1 VYVVQMKDI
10 YAGYGKKEVLKGVT
24 LEVAEGQIIVL
35 MGPNGAGKT
44 TFTKVMLGFLKPWK
58 GTVRLFEKPLGKEV
72 FRHIGVVFEE
82 PAVYEELTAIDNVK
96 MFSDSYG
103 GDPKWA
109 LEVVGLPEH
118 VWKKPV
124 STYSRGMKRKV
135 ELARALVH
143 RPGLLVLDEATNGL
157 DPSSRNE
164 IHKVLMSMKEEGTSI
179 FFTSHYLEEAGK
191 LADKVYFLKDGKLI
205 TGEELDVSYHELYF
219 RVLHRSGD
227 VERIEA
233 TTESFEKI
241 MKGLKEGEILSA
253 SLEGASLED
262 VFDVLRGEKQ

>member
-1 VYVVQMKDI
+1 MYVVQMKDI

-118 VWKKPV
+118 VWKKTV